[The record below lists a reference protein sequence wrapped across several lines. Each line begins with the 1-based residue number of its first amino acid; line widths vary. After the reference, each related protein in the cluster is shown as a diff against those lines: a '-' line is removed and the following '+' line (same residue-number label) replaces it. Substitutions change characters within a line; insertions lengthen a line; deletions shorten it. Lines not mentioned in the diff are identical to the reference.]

1 MDTNSWPEGL
11 IRSERWGRVPGLT
24 GLVPVSWTASSGSA
38 DWGREV
44 RRAPPA
50 RVTSQSS
57 TAVVVRLGGSGG
69 GDWSHMSHG
78 CLDLMAA
85 CGVEAGGDAI
95 AGSPRSSRSI
105 INLNYRRSKLQR
117 GLQAPGWEEG

>member
-11 IRSERWGRVPGLT
+11 IR
-24 GLVPVSWTASSGSA
+24 SSGSA

-44 RRAPPA
+44 RRAPISLSHVPEFHCCGGE
-50 RVTSQSS
+50 TGG
-57 TAVVVRLGGSGG
+57 VRG

-95 AGSPRSSRSI
+95 AGSPRSSRSSRSI

-117 GLQAPGWEEG
+117 GLQGPGWEEG